1 MKKLVYNI
9 LFISSLLL
17 IISGC
22 IKTEED
28 YVPKPKGYNRI
39 DLPKAEYQAIS
50 EEHPYKF
57 EFSKYAKVL
66 KDTNGLIEAHW
77 IHIYYPAFNSAIE
90 ITYKDLKDP
99 KNNLSQL
106 TNIAHK
112 LTAKHQIKAYSISET
127 PYMRSGDEKL
137 AYLYSIDGEI
147 PSPFQFYF
155 TDSTNHFLR
164 GAVYLPTSTQ
174 NDSLAPVIEFLKND
188 ALHLINT
195 LEWKK

>member
-1 MKKLVYNI
+1 MKKLVYSVI
-9 LFISSLLL
+9 LVLVSVTLFCA
-17 IISGC
+17 C

-39 DLPKAEYQAIS
+39 DLPKAEYQNMT
-50 EEHPYKF
+50 ENHPYKF

-66 KDTNGLIEAHW
+66 NDTNGLVEAHW

-90 ITYKDLKDP
+90 ITYKDLNDP
-99 KNNLSQL
+99 KNKLTEL

-112 LTAKHQIKAYSISET
+112 LTAKHQIKAYSISQT
-127 PYMRSGDEKL
+127 PYMRSKDEKL
-137 AYLYSIDGEI
+137 AYLFNIDGEI

-155 TDSTNHFLR
+155 TDSSKHFLR

-188 ALHLINT
+188 VLHLVNT